1 MLNKVFG
8 TLCTAGSGVGPSL
21 GASRSAGEKHSRSS
35 SSVGVAVPAT
45 QQQQQQQAAPQAAA
59 AFSSNAASNSSSSSG
74 AVKPS
79 RPSLG
84 RRRSS
89 GGLGVALSSV
99 LGLAGVQRRHI
110 VENIQF
116 EDISDKLYLA
126 QGAMCDVFKGR
137 LKVTG
142 EVRVT
147 LYPTVAVVVVL
158 LRFSSSSSSSSSTVY
173 D

>member
-1 MLNKVFG
+1 MHVQASEAQSMFDNKLFC

-21 GASRSAGEKHSRSS
+21 GASRSASEKHSRSS
-35 SSVGVAVPAT
+35 SSVGVAAVAA
-45 QQQQQQQAAPQAAA
+45 QQQQQQAVPQAAA
-59 AFSSNAASNSSSSSG
+59 VFSSNAASNSSSSGG
-74 AVKPS
+74 AAQKPT

-99 LGLAGVQRRHI
+99 LGLVGVQRRHI

-126 QGAMCDVFKGR
+126 QGAMCDVFKGK

-142 EVRVT
+142 EVRFT
-147 LYPTVAVVVVL
+147 LHATAAVAINTT
-158 LRFSSSSSSSSSTVY
+158 SSCA
-173 D
+173 

>member
-1 MLNKVFG
+1 V
-8 TLCTAGSGVGPSL
+8 
-21 GASRSAGEKHSRSS
+21 SRSASEKHSRCS
-35 SSVGVAVPAT
+35 SSVGVATAAT
-45 QQQQQQQAAPQAAA
+45 QQPQQQQQQQQPQQQQTVPQAAA
-59 AFSSNAASNSSSSSG
+59 AAAVLSSAAAASNSSSSG
-74 AVKPS
+74 QKPV

-110 VENIQF
+110 IDNMRF

-126 QGAMCDVFKGR
+126 QGAMCDVFKAKLRG
-137 LKVTG
+137 TG

-147 LYPTVAVVVVL
+147 LQVTVAVTQ
-158 LRFSSSSSSSSSTVY
+158 S
-173 D
+173 